1 MNKHHGEKYR
11 STHNIALD
19 KLGTHFYCKMCVKN
33 QTAVG
38 SKYSSTNDV
47 VLQKK
52 TQFDFSKLGIPRR
65 YMQSTFDNYISK
77 YVVQKNIYEAIRDYT
92 SNFNKGLQKNLIF
105 IGGAGVGK
113 THLACSMLKV
123 LAGKGLRVK
132 FTTSYDLLNRF
143 IENWKNPN
151 FFESSEIDN
160 FATYDLLVIDEY
172 GLYDQKDFQKDY
184 IHRVLLKRYEL
195 KKPTVIISNQKNT
208 EIQESLGFRVW
219 SRLNQD
225 GLEIYEF
232 IWGDIRINK
241 ETY

>member
-1 MNKHHGEKYR
+1 MNKHHGEKYC

-92 SNFNKGLQKNLIF
+92 S
-105 IGGAGVGK
+105 
-113 THLACSMLKV
+113 
-123 LAGKGLRVK
+123 
-132 FTTSYDLLNRF
+132 
-143 IENWKNPN
+143 
-151 FFESSEIDN
+151 
-160 FATYDLLVIDEY
+160 
-172 GLYDQKDFQKDY
+172 
-184 IHRVLLKRYEL
+184 
-195 KKPTVIISNQKNT
+195 
-208 EIQESLGFRVW
+208 
-219 SRLNQD
+219 
-225 GLEIYEF
+225 
-232 IWGDIRINK
+232 
-241 ETY
+241 